1 MSQVN
6 YSNPGDATKP
16 SPSIWADC
24 PKTLLNDLGLGYF
37 AHEDFLGGA
46 VSAAVTAAIT
56 VGNGNLNFDGDTDTV
71 FTKKAAEIGGY
82 LDIETDGDDNDAM
95 AIFSSPLGAIT
106 KNSGNKLWYEVRMEL
121 GAVADQG
128 VFVGIVE
135 EAGASR
141 DVLADNIASNG
152 VIGESLAGFLVD
164 NGDTNA
170 FDIVYRKDGGTVVNV
185 LNDSTNAAAITA
197 AGGTVAS
204 LLADTEVKI
213 GMRFD
218 GVKHLYFY
226 VNGYKV
232 AAVELDSTFDQSK
245 TYHFIIGFKTG
256 TGAAVS
262 IAVDWAR
269 FAYQSRN

>member
-1 MSQVN
+1 MSQAN
-6 YSNPGDATKP
+6 YSNPGAANQP

-24 PKTLLNDLGLGYF
+24 SKTLIQDLGLGYF
-37 AHEDFLGGA
+37 AHEEFLGGA
-46 VSAAVTAAIT
+46 TAAAVTAAVT
-56 VGNGNLNFDGDTDTV
+56 VGNGNLTFDGDTDTV

-82 LDIETDGDDNDAM
+82 LDIETDGDDNDAA
-95 AIFSSPLGAIT
+95 AIFSAPLGAIT
-106 KNSGNKLWYEVRMEL
+106 KNSGNKLWYEVRIEL

-141 DVLADNIASNG
+141 DVIADNIASNG
-152 VIGESLAGFLVD
+152 VITESLAGFLVD

-170 FDIVYRKDGGTVVNV
+170 FDIVYRKDAGTVVNL
-185 LNDSTNAAAITA
+185 LNDVINAVAITA
-197 AGGTVAS
+197 VGGTVAS
-204 LLADTEVKI
+204 LVADTEVKV

-232 AAVELDSTFDQSK
+232 AALELDSTFDQSK
-245 TYHFIIGFKTG
+245 TYNFIVAVKTG

-262 IAVDWAR
+262 IALDWAR